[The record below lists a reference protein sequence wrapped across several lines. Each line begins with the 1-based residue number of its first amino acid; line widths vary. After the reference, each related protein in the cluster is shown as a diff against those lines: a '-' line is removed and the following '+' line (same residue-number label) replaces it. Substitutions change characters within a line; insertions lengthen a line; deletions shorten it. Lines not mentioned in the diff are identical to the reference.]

1 MIFLSNNGLTRL
13 QLDGSA
19 TERDVKKAYAR
30 ELKLIDPA
38 TQPQAF
44 AELRQA
50 YESALAQVRFTAQ
63 FSGESEPAG
72 RTDEADAS
80 RQGREEG
87 GGDTPAPQPAEAE
100 EVHPEEAEE
109 PRRAQPEPA
118 FIDAAAEKPAPTST
132 PGSSPPPSHLPFE
145 SFLEA
150 LTFPSS
156 DLPAAQAMLRHWLA
170 QDGLMLMAAREAFEL
185 ELMEALASRRF
196 GQRTAV
202 VFLAASQAFH
212 WNSGRHGLLERMGPN
227 GAYVSSLLYEMAVL
241 DGTSQSRWLAL
252 TGTPDPKKA
261 LTLLKDAERVE
272 SLSPVLARLFFADG
286 HIAAWHRARDHAPV
300 MLRGFKRAITVYKT
314 SAVLRGMLYLLVLP
328 LIVVSI
334 MAAALSLAQFKEA
347 NQASSLCD
355 SYFASAMAKGWKDI
369 PLSDIS
375 QLENC
380 ARGVPPLLCSDRTAL
395 LDVLGMA
402 QSVRG
407 SRHYFYSSYGIQV
420 NLSDG
425 RRFGRG
431 PTTDCSAVLNFA
443 ASAPWLGQGDE
454 KAARQLIAD
463 VAQCSAVDNDGM
475 ESPALL
481 ALLAQTDAWPATP
494 SGRVSRPLPLSSL
507 ISQPKT
513 APFTVK
519 PFKPWP
525 ACVEAM
531 NDGLQPRM
539 GEKEWP
545 AAAARANSSS
555 LQQVTGVK
563 TFPEKTGTESAK
575 VNPAAAAAAAV
586 AAAAAAR

>member
-1 MIFLSNNGLTRL
+1 MIFLSNNGLARL

-44 AELRQA
+44 AELREA

-72 RTDEADAS
+72 RTDEAGAS
-80 RQGREEG
+80 GQGREES
-87 GGDTPAPQPAEAE
+87 GGDTPAPQPAEAAE
-100 EVHPEEAEE
+100 GHPEEAEE

-118 FIDAAAEKPAPTST
+118 FIDTAAEKPAPRST
-132 PGSSPPPSHLPFE
+132 PESSPPPSHLPFE
-145 SFLEA
+145 RFVEA

-212 WNSGRHGLLERMGPN
+212 WNSGRHGLLERTGPN
-227 GAYVSSLLYEMAVL
+227 GAYISSLLYEMAVL

-261 LTLLKDAERVE
+261 LTLLKDAERME

-286 HIAAWHRARDHAPV
+286 HIAAWHQARDHAPV
-300 MLRGFKRAITVYKT
+300 LLRGFKRAITVYKN
-314 SAVLRGMLYLLVLP
+314 SALLRGMLYLLVLP
-328 LIVVSI
+328 VIVVSI

-355 SYFASAMAKGWKDI
+355 GYFASAMAKGWKDI
-369 PLSDIS
+369 PLSDIT

-380 ARGVPPLLCSDRTAL
+380 ARGIPPLLCSDRAAL
-395 LDVLGMA
+395 LDVMGMA
-402 QSVRG
+402 KSVQG
-407 SRHYFYSSYGIQV
+407 SHLYYFSRNGMLV

-425 RRFGRG
+425 RRFGAAT
-431 PTTDCSAVLNFA
+431 PADCSAVMSFA
-443 ASAPWLGQGDE
+443 TFTPWLGQGDE
-454 KAARQLIAD
+454 KAARQLVADIAKCVTSRGD
-463 VAQCSAVDNDGM
+463 SM

-481 ALLAQTDAWPATP
+481 ALLAQTDAWPAPP
-494 SGRVSRPLPLSSL
+494 SGRAGKPAALGLLV
-507 ISQPKT
+507 SQPVT
-513 APFTVK
+513 APFTVT
-519 PFKPWP
+519 PHKPWP
-525 ACVEAM
+525 ACVAVM
-531 NDGLQPRM
+531 NEDLRSRM
-539 GEKEWP
+539 GEKEGLAASIRANYSAIQQLP
-545 AAAARANSSS
+545 TVLKTPPGKAGPQSAAAD
-555 LQQVTGVK
+555 
-563 TFPEKTGTESAK
+563 
-575 VNPAAAAAAAV
+575 AAV
-586 AAAAAAR
+586 AAAAAR